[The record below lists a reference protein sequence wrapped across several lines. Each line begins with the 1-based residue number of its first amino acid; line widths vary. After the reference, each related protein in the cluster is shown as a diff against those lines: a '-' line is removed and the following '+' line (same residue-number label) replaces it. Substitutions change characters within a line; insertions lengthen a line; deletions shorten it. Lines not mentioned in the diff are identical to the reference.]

1 MASSGRDLEETNTA
15 NQAQLLGL
23 EAFDPR
29 QLTDKPLY
37 QGLMTDG
44 DRLRY
49 LAVPIAAT
57 DHAITFGIT
66 IQTPSRVLDEL
77 QQHFNNKRISYV
89 LISESSFSD
98 YQKLYKPPVK
108 TPYKDIELADVG
120 GDQQLEDVKQA
131 LDGVRSADMLA
142 YIINQA
148 VRLKASDIHYESTA
162 DGTLVRF
169 RVFGVLHPFV
179 KLTKDQYRVLID
191 AIASASGLSTA
202 AQDAQSGRISK
213 TFELND
219 GSKVEADLRV
229 ETAPTIHGT
238 DIVMRL
244 FNLSASMMS
253 LDSLDFPKVH
263 QKTIDQVVKHPSG
276 LVLVVGPTGSGKTT
290 TLYGVLSELNN
301 PSRKIITLEDP
312 VEVRIEGVSQI
323 PIDSQDGAS
332 FADGLR
338 AVLRLDPDVIMVG
351 EIRDDD
357 TAKTALQAA
366 LTGHLVLST
375 YHAPSAAMALVRI
388 LDAMAG
394 NPLLLNALRLVV
406 GQRLVRRLDDQTKIA
421 YRPDSRSLKQMRQ
434 IVDKLPNE
442 HKPTVNWD
450 KLKIYKPGKSKQNP
464 FGYSSRMPLRELLT
478 VNDELRNELV
488 SQSMVTT
495 ADAVSRF
502 ITGKNKMMTM
512 LDFGILS
519 VIDGQTTLP
528 EVYRSLG

>member
-1 MASSGRDLEETNTA
+1 MAPSGRDLEENNTA
-15 NQAQLLGL
+15 NQAQMLGL

-29 QLTDKPLY
+29 QLADKPLY
-37 QGLMTDG
+37 PGLMTD
-44 DRLRY
+44 DERHKY

-57 DHAITFGIT
+57 EHAITFGIT

-77 QQHFNNKRISYV
+77 QQRFNRQRISYV
-89 LISESSFSD
+89 LISESSFHD
-98 YQKLYKPPVK
+98 YQNLYKPPVK
-108 TPYKDIELADVG
+108 TPYKDIELADVRAG
-120 GDQQLEDVKQA
+120 RQMEEVKQA
-131 LDGVRSADMLA
+131 LEGVRSADMLA

-148 VRLKASDIHYESTA
+148 IRLKASDIHYETTA
-162 DGTLVRF
+162 DSTLIRF

-179 KLTKDQYRVLID
+179 ELTKDQYRVLVD
-191 AIASASGLSTA
+191 AVASASGLSTA
-202 AQDAQSGRISK
+202 AQDAQTGRISK

-219 GSKVEADLRV
+219 GSQVEADLRV
-229 ETAPTIHGT
+229 ETAPTVHGT

-253 LDSLDFPKVH
+253 LDRLEFPKAH
-263 QKTIDQVVKHPSG
+263 QRTIDRVIEHPSG
-276 LVLVVGPTGSGKTT
+276 LVLMVGPTGCGKTT
-290 TLYGVLSELNN
+290 TLYGILSELND
-301 PSRKIITLEDP
+301 PGRKIITLEDP
-312 VEVRIEGVSQI
+312 VEVRIDGVSQI
-323 PIDSQDGAS
+323 PIDSQEGAS

-338 AVLRLDPDVIMVG
+338 AVLRLDPDVVMVG

-394 NPLLLNALRLVV
+394 NPLLLNALRLVI
-406 GQRLVRRLDDQTKIA
+406 GQRLVRRLDDKTKVA

-434 IVDKLPNE
+434 VVDRLPAE
-442 HKPTVNWD
+442 HKPKVDWD

-464 FGYSSRMPLRELLT
+464 FGYSGRMPLRELLV

-488 SQSMVTT
+488 NQSMTTT
-495 ADAVSRF
+495 AEAIDKFVTR
-502 ITGKNKMMTM
+502 KNKMLTM
-512 LDFGILS
+512 LDFGILA
-519 VIDGQTTLP
+519 VIDGRTTLP
-528 EVYRSLG
+528 EVYRALG

>member
-1 MASSGRDLEETNTA
+1 MAPSGRDIEETNTA
-15 NQAQLLGL
+15 NQARMLGL
-23 EAFDPR
+23 EPFDPR
-29 QLTDKPLY
+29 QLKDKPLY
-37 QGLMTDG
+37 PGLMAND
-44 DRLRY
+44 DRKKY

-57 DHAITFGIT
+57 DQAVTFGIT

-77 QQHFNNKRISYV
+77 QQRFNRQRVSYV
-89 LISESSFSD
+89 LISESSFQD
-98 YQKLYKPPVK
+98 YQNLYQPPVK
-108 TPYKDIELADVG
+108 TPYKDVELADVG
-120 GDQQLEDVKQA
+120 DSQQVEEVKEA
-131 LDGVRSADMLA
+131 LKGVRSADMLA

-148 VRLKASDIHYESTA
+148 VRLKASDIHYESTD
-162 DGTLVRF
+162 DGTTVRF

-191 AIASASGLSTA
+191 AVASASGLSTA
-202 AQDAQSGRISK
+202 AKDAQTGRITK
-213 TFELND
+213 VFELND
-219 GSKVEADLRV
+219 GSKVDADLRV

-253 LDSLDFPKVH
+253 LKKLGFPPSH
-263 QKTIDQVVKHPSG
+263 QKTINQVIEHPSG
-276 LVLVVGPTGSGKTT
+276 LVLMVGPTGSGKTT
-290 TLYGVLSELNN
+290 TLYGILSELNN

-312 VEVRIEGVSQI
+312 VEVRIDGVSQI
-323 PIDSQDGAS
+323 PIDSQEGAS

-338 AVLRLDPDVIMVG
+338 AVLRLDPDIVMVG

-406 GQRLVRRLDDQTKIA
+406 GQRLVRRLDDKTKIA

-434 IVDKLPNE
+434 VVDRLPAE
-442 HKPTVNWD
+442 HKPNINWE

-464 FGYSSRMPLRELLT
+464 FGYSDRMPLRELL
-478 VNDELRNELV
+478 VVDDQLRNELV
-488 SQSMVTT
+488 NQSMVTT
-495 ADAVSRF
+495 ADAVSKF
-502 ITGKNKMMTM
+502 IANKKRMLTM

-519 VIDGQTTLP
+519 VIEGKTTLP
-528 EVYRSLG
+528 EVYRALG